1 MAGSP
6 PRGLFREKSLERLS
20 SPERLDELLQ
30 LIDRRSSLPLVALF
44 ALVSGLL
51 LWAIFSRVPVNVHGK
66 GILIHP
72 RTVVAIQAPGAGLL
86 SRLDVRVG
94 DVVAADQTLG
104 WIAQPDLETQLGLLR
119 QKARELTGVGRARDI
134 LRPRGTRRAGGELE
148 GHIDESR
155 AVALDLHRS
164 ALQSIEQERVTL
176 VDQRE
181 RAAELT
187 AAYERHWRKYRDLW
201 ATGLVS
207 EQEVLAAEVV
217 YLDSQTRLSDL
228 ETRMLDVETRRLQV
242 DDSYLTRL
250 RGLADLGLD
259 LADHEQQVG
268 DVQREIAA
276 VEARIAEEG
285 RISAKQR
292 GTLREIHV
300 AAGQFIKSGERIG
313 TMSVGDP
320 SSPLEALVYF
330 TVGDG
335 KRVRSGQTI
344 QITPD
349 TVERERYGGIQ
360 GVVRSVGE
368 LPVTVDEVTN
378 QIGNHE
384 IAAAIVG
391 AGFRVQVLA
400 ELSPDPET
408 PTRLAWSSSR
418 GPEEAITA
426 GTTTT
431 ARVAVEERR
440 PIDFVLPA
448 VRSTLGSD

>member
-1 MAGSP
+1 MAGP

-30 LIDRRSSLPLVALF
+30 LIDRRSWLPLVALF
-44 ALVSGLL
+44 ALVGTLL

-72 RTVVAIQAPGAGLL
+72 RTVVEIQAPGAGLL
-86 SRLDVRVG
+86 NRLDVRVG

-104 WIAQPDLETQLGLLR
+104 WIAQPELETQLGLLR
-119 QKARELTGVGRARDI
+119 QKVRELTGVGRARDI
-134 LRPRGTRRAGGELE
+134 LRGRGNTRDGGELE

-155 AVALDLHRS
+155 EVALDLHRS
-164 ALQSIEQERVTL
+164 ALQSIEQERVIL
-176 VDQRE
+176 ADQRE
-181 RAAELT
+181 RAAALT
-187 AAYERHWRKYRDLW
+187 DAYERQWQSYRELH
-201 ATGLVS
+201 ASGLVS
-207 EQEVLAAEVV
+207 EQEVLAAEVK

-228 ETRMLDVETRRLQV
+228 ETRMLEVETRRLEV
-242 DDSYLTRL
+242 DDRYLTRL

-276 VEARIAEEG
+276 LEARIKEEG
-285 RISAKQR
+285 RISAKQP

-300 AAGQFIKSGERIG
+300 ASGQFIKSGERIG

-320 SSPLEALVYF
+320 SSPLQALVYF

-335 KRVRSGQTI
+335 KRVKPGVSI
-344 QITPD
+344 QVTPD
-349 TVERERYGGIQ
+349 TVERERYGGIK
-360 GVVRSVGE
+360 GVVRSIGE

-384 IAAAIVG
+384 IAAAIIG
-391 AGFRVQVLA
+391 AGFRLQVLA
-400 ELSPDPET
+400 DLSPDLST

-440 PIDFVLPA
+440 PIEFVLPA
-448 VRSTLGSD
+448 VRSTLGAD